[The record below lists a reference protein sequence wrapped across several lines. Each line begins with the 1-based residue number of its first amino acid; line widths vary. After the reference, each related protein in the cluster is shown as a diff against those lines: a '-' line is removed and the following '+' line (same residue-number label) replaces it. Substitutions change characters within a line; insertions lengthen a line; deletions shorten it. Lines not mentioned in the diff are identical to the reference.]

1 MENKLKEKIQSV
13 FEDASI
19 DKNLYSSSG
28 LNEQSIPVFVGE
40 WLIDRELKG
49 GDWDDDV
56 KEKVLGF
63 VSKYIPKK
71 SDIELLKSKLKNG
84 ENVTILEFIS
94 PKVDLKKNE
103 TYVESSSLGN
113 QKVFIEEQ
121 LLEQFPRL
129 LQGGLWGAAVY
140 NYQVADKGGEVW
152 LQNFVPL
159 QASQIDFEKYAKQ
172 RLEFSLEEWIAI
184 LINSIGLNPEGYTP
198 EKTKQVLLTRLLPFV
213 QKRINLFELAPKGT
227 GKSFVFGNFS
237 RYSRLVTGS
246 ISPAVLFYNEN
257 SKAPGLLTQFDAVV
271 FDEAQSLSF
280 SDPAVT
286 VSNLKTY
293 LESGKYAK
301 GKFESTADSGA
312 VFIANVQIDSNGLP
326 VNSKNLFRE
335 LPQILQ
341 ETAFID
347 RIHGI
352 IQGWELPRIETSTL
366 SNGIGFKADY
376 IGEIFHTLRSR
387 VEFDKFVEDRS
398 YFIGT
403 SDLRDKKAI
412 MKMASGFLKLLFP
425 NLTSVTD
432 ADFIKHCLEPA
443 IALRQRVRDQLHYLD
458 PEFKNY
464 IIYVVNKN
472 SSNENLEKVLIEES
486 DEVITPPPKNDVSIS
501 TKVLE
506 IKEGEIGYSYE
517 ILFSPFFVSSKEI
530 NLVDPFIRL
539 SYQIDNFLAFC
550 KLLSSFKITN
560 LNLIT
565 SVGSDEEDDEQLKK
579 NKAKFEEIKLVLLKK
594 GIEFNFIFSEAIHD
608 RYIETDNGWKIT
620 LGRGIDIFQRPE
632 SWYDLD
638 RDDFTK
644 RKCRATII
652 SYNKI

>member
-1 MENKLKEKIQSV
+1 MENNLKEKILDI

-49 GDWDDDV
+49 GEWDDDV
-56 KEKVLGF
+56 KEKVLNF

-71 SDIELLKSKLKNG
+71 SDVELLKSKLKNG

-121 LLEQFPRL
+121 LLDQFPRL

-140 NYQVADKGGEVW
+140 NYQLTDKGGEVW

-159 QASQIDFEKYAKQ
+159 QASQIDFDKFAAQ
-172 RLEFSLEEWIAI
+172 RLEFSLEDWIAI
-184 LINSIGLNPEGYTP
+184 LINSIGLNPDGYTKD
-198 EKTKQVLLTRLLPFV
+198 KTKQVLLSRLLPFV

-257 SKAPGLLTQFDAVV
+257 TKAPGLLTQFDAVV

-280 SDPAVT
+280 TNPAVT

-312 VFIANVQIDSNGLP
+312 VFIANVQMDTNGLP

-352 IQGWELPRIETSTL
+352 IEGWELPRIETSTL
-366 SNGIGFKADY
+366 SNGMGFKADF
-376 IGEIFHTLRSR
+376 IGEIFHALRSR
-387 VEFDKFVEDRS
+387 VEFDKFVEERS
-398 YFIGT
+398 HLIGT
-403 SDLRDKKAI
+403 TDLRDKKAI

-425 NLTSVTD
+425 NLLHVTD
-432 ADFIKHCLEPA
+432 LDFIKHCLEPA

-464 IIYVVNKN
+464 IITVVDKQNTLEIN
-472 SSNENLEKVLIEES
+472 EKVLIEDSE
-486 DEVITPPPKNDVSIS
+486 EIENEIPAVKIS
-501 TKVLE
+501 VTTKVLE
-506 IKEGEIGYSYE
+506 LKEGDLGYSYD
-517 ILFSPFFVSSKEI
+517 ILFSPFFALSKEI
-530 NLVDPFIRL
+530 KLVDPFIRL

-550 KLLSSFKITN
+550 KLLPTFEISK
-560 LNLIT
+560 LHLIT
-565 SVGSDEEDDEQLKK
+565 SANSDDDEQRKK
-579 NKAKFEEIKLVLLKK
+579 NTIKFEEIKVVLFKK
-594 GIEFNFIFSEAIHD
+594 RIDFIYEFSETIHD

>member
-1 MENKLKEKIQSV
+1 MENNLKEKILSV

-121 LLEQFPRL
+121 LLDQFPRL

-159 QASQIDFEKYAKQ
+159 QASQIDFDKYAKQ

-184 LINSIGLNPEGYTP
+184 LINSIGLNPDGYSTD
-198 EKTKQVLLTRLLPFV
+198 KIKQVLLTRLLPFV

-280 SDPAVT
+280 SNPAVT

-312 VFIANVQIDSNGLP
+312 VFIANVQMDSSGLP

-366 SNGIGFKADY
+366 SNGMGFKADF
-376 IGEIFHTLRSR
+376 IGEIFHALRSR
-387 VEFDKFVEDRS
+387 VEFDKFVEERS
-398 YFIGT
+398 NLIGT
-403 SDLRDKKAI
+403 KDLRDKKAI

-425 NLTSVTD
+425 NLTTVT
-432 ADFIKHCLEPA
+432 ES
-443 IALRQRVRDQLHYLD
+443 D

-464 IIYVVNKN
+464 IINVVDQK
-472 SSNENLEKVLIEES
+472 SQYQNLEKVLIEES
-486 DEVITPPPKNDVSIS
+486 DEILNSPEIKVSKS
-501 TKVLE
+501 TRVLE
-506 IKEGEIGYSYE
+506 IKEGDLGYSYE
-517 ILFSPFFVSSKEI
+517 ILFSPFFELSKEI
-530 NLVDPFIRL
+530 KLVDPFIRL

-550 KLLSSFKITN
+550 KLLPTFKIKN
-560 LNLIT
+560 LHLIT
-565 SVGSDEEDDEQLKK
+565 STGSDDDDDDQLRK
-579 NKAKFEEIKLVLLKK
+579 NRIKFEEIKMVLLKK
-594 GIEFNFIFSEAIHD
+594 GIVFEYEFSETIHD

-638 RDDFTK
+638 RDDLTK

>member
-1 MENKLKEKIQSV
+1 MENSLKEKILSV

-121 LLEQFPRL
+121 LLDQFPRL

-184 LINSIGLNPEGYTP
+184 LINSIGLNPDGYSTD
-198 EKTKQVLLTRLLPFV
+198 KTKQVLLTRLLPFV

-280 SDPAVT
+280 SNPAVT

-366 SNGIGFKADY
+366 SNGMGFKADF
-376 IGEIFHTLRSR
+376 IGEIFHALRSR

-398 YFIGT
+398 HLIGT

-412 MKMASGFLKLLFP
+412 MKMTSGYLKLLFP
-425 NLTSVTD
+425 NLTTVTD

-443 IALRQRVRDQLHYLD
+443 ISLRQRVRDQLHYLD

-464 IIYVVNKN
+464 VINVVDQN
-472 SSNENLEKVLIEES
+472 SSNQNLEKVLIEES
-486 DEVITPPPKNDVSIS
+486 DDIVTIPKIEVS
-501 TKVLE
+501 TSTRVLQ
-506 IKEGEIGYSYE
+506 IKEGDLGFSFEK
-517 ILFSPFFVSSKEI
+517 LFSPFFELSKEI
-530 NLVDPFIRL
+530 KLVDPFIRL

-550 KLLSSFKITN
+550 KLLPSFKITN

-565 SVGSDEEDDEQLKK
+565 SIGSDDDDLMKK
-579 NKAKFEEIKLVLLKK
+579 NQIKFEEIKIVLLKN
-594 GIEFNFIFSEAIHD
+594 GIEFNYEFSESIHD

-620 LGRGIDIFQRPE
+620 LGRGIDIFQRPD

-644 RKCRATII
+644 RKCRETII
-652 SYNKI
+652 TYNKIS

>member
-1 MENKLKEKIQSV
+1 MENKLKDKILSV

-49 GDWDDDV
+49 GDWNEEV
-56 KEKVLGF
+56 KGKVLGF

-84 ENVTILEFIS
+84 ENITILEFIS

-113 QKVFIEEQ
+113 QKVFIEEH

-140 NYQVADKGGEVW
+140 NYQVAQKGGEVW

-159 QASQIDFEKYAKQ
+159 QASQIEFEKYATQ
-172 RLEFSLEEWIAI
+172 RLKFTLDEWIEI
-184 LINSIGLNPEGYTP
+184 LINSIGLNPDGYIN
-198 EKTKQVLLTRLLPFV
+198 EKKKLVLLSRLLPFV

-237 RYSRLVTGS
+237 RYSRLITGS

-257 SKAPGLLTQFDAVV
+257 TKVPGLLTQFDAVV

-312 VFIANVQIDSNGLP
+312 VFIANVQIDSNGIP
-326 VNSKNLFRE
+326 VNSKNLFKE

-352 IQGWELPRIETSTL
+352 VEGWELPRIETSTL
-366 SNGIGFKADY
+366 SDGMGFKADY
-376 IGEIFHTLRSR
+376 IGEIFHSLRSR
-387 VEFDKFVEDRS
+387 VEFDKFVEERS
-398 YFIGT
+398 HLIGT

-412 MKMASGFLKLLFP
+412 MKMTSGFLKLLFP
-425 NLTSVTD
+425 NLEQVTD
-432 ADFIKHCLEPA
+432 SVYIKHCLEPA

-458 PEFKNY
+458 PEYKNY
-464 IIYVVNKN
+464 IINVVNIN
-472 SSNENLEKVLIEES
+472 NIHVNNENIHIDDTEEFKEKSSQI
-486 DEVITPPPKNDVSIS
+486 KIS
-501 TKVLE
+501 TNTKVLE
-506 IKEGEIGYSYE
+506 LKEGDLGYSYE
-517 ILFSPFFVSSKEI
+517 LLFSPFFKSSKKI
-530 NLVDPFIRL
+530 KLVDPFIRL

-550 KLLSSFKITN
+550 KLLPSFDISH
-560 LNLIT
+560 LYLIT
-565 SVGSDEEDDEQLKK
+565 SLDSVDEEQINK
-579 NKAKFEEIKLVLLKK
+579 NKNKFEEIKIVLLKK
-594 GIEFNFIFSEAIHD
+594 GIIFDYEFSESIHD
-608 RYIETDNGWKIT
+608 RFIETDNGWKIT

-652 SYNKI
+652 SYNKIF

>member
-1 MENKLKEKIQSV
+1 MENNLKEKILSV

-49 GDWDDDV
+49 GEWDDKV
-56 KEKVLGF
+56 KEKVLDF

-103 TYVESSSLGN
+103 TYIESSSLGN

-121 LLEQFPRL
+121 LLDQFPRL

-184 LINSIGLNPEGYTP
+184 LINSIGLNPDGYSSD
-198 EKTKQVLLTRLLPFV
+198 KIKQVLLTRLLPFV

-237 RYSRLVTGS
+237 RYSRLITGS

-280 SDPAVT
+280 SNPAVT

-312 VFIANVQIDSNGLP
+312 VFIANVQMDSNGIP

-366 SNGIGFKADY
+366 SNGMGFKADF
-376 IGEIFHTLRSR
+376 IGEIFHALRSR

-398 YFIGT
+398 NLIGT

-425 NLTSVTD
+425 NLTAVTD
-432 ADFIKHCLEPA
+432 SDFIKHCLEPA
-443 IALRQRVRDQLHYLD
+443 IALRQRVRDQLNYLD

-464 IIYVVNKN
+464 IINVVDLNIPN
-472 SSNENLEKVLIEES
+472 QNFEKVLIEEFE
-486 DEVITPPPKNDVSIS
+486 DIENVSERKVTTD

-506 IKEGEIGYSYE
+506 LKEGDLGYSYE
-517 ILFSPFFVSSKEI
+517 ILFSPFFKLSKRI
-530 NLVDPFIRL
+530 KLVDPFIRL
-539 SYQIDNFLAFC
+539 SYQVDNLLAFC
-550 KLLSSFKITN
+550 KLLPTFNIAKLT
-560 LNLIT
+560 LIT
-565 SVGSDEEDDEQLKK
+565 SNGTEIDEEQLRK
-579 NKAKFEEIKLVLLKK
+579 NKMKFEEIKIVLLKK
-594 GIEFNFIFSEAIHD
+594 GIEFNFEFSETIHD
-608 RYIETDNGWKIT
+608 RYIETDDGWKIT
-620 LGRGIDIFQRPE
+620 LGRGIDVFQRPD

-638 RDDFTK
+638 RDDFKK

-652 SYNKI
+652 SYNKV

>member
-1 MENKLKEKIQSV
+1 
-13 FEDASI
+13 
-19 DKNLYSSSG
+19 
-28 LNEQSIPVFVGE
+28 
-40 WLIDRELKG
+40 
-49 GDWDDDV
+49 
-56 KEKVLGF
+56 
-63 VSKYIPKK
+63 
-71 SDIELLKSKLKNG
+71 
-84 ENVTILEFIS
+84 
-94 PKVDLKKNE
+94 
-103 TYVESSSLGN
+103 
-113 QKVFIEEQ
+113 
-121 LLEQFPRL
+121 
-129 LQGGLWGAAVY
+129 
-140 NYQVADKGGEVW
+140 
-152 LQNFVPL
+152 
-159 QASQIDFEKYAKQ
+159 
-172 RLEFSLEEWIAI
+172 
-184 LINSIGLNPEGYTP
+184 
-198 EKTKQVLLTRLLPFV
+198 
-213 QKRINLFELAPKGT
+213 
-227 GKSFVFGNFS
+227 
-237 RYSRLVTGS
+237 
-246 ISPAVLFYNEN
+246 
-257 SKAPGLLTQFDAVV
+257 
-271 FDEAQSLSF
+271 
-280 SDPAVT
+280 
-286 VSNLKTY
+286 
-293 LESGKYAK
+293 
-301 GKFESTADSGA
+301 
-312 VFIANVQIDSNGLP
+312 
-326 VNSKNLFRE
+326 
-335 LPQILQ
+335 
-341 ETAFID
+341 
-347 RIHGI
+347 
-352 IQGWELPRIETSTL
+352 L

>member
-1 MENKLKEKIQSV
+1 MENRLKDKILSV
-13 FEDASI
+13 FEDACI

-49 GDWDDDV
+49 GDWNDYV
-56 KEKVLGF
+56 KGKVLGF

-84 ENVTILEFIS
+84 ENITILEFIS

-113 QKVFIEEQ
+113 QKVFIEEH
-121 LLEQFPRL
+121 LLDQFPRL

-140 NYQVADKGGEVW
+140 NYQVAEKGGEVW

-159 QASQIDFEKYAKQ
+159 QASQIDFEKYASQ
-172 RLEFSLEEWIAI
+172 RLKFSLDEWIEI
-184 LINSIGLNPEGYTP
+184 LINSIGLNPDGYIN
-198 EKTKQVLLTRLLPFV
+198 EKKKHVLLSRLLPFV

-227 GKSFVFGNFS
+227 GKSFVYGNFS

-257 SKAPGLLTQFDAVV
+257 TKIPGLLTQFDAVV

-293 LESGKYAK
+293 LESGKYTK

-312 VFIANVQIDSNGLP
+312 VFIANVQIDSNGIP
-326 VNSKNLFRE
+326 VNSKNLFKE

-352 IQGWELPRIETSTL
+352 LEGWELPRIETSTL

-376 IGEIFHTLRSR
+376 IGEIFHNLRNR
-387 VEFDKFVEDRS
+387 VEFDKFVEERS
-398 YFIGT
+398 HLIGT

-412 MKMASGFLKLLFP
+412 MKMSSGFLKLLFP
-425 NLTSVTD
+425 NLDQVTEPVY
-432 ADFIKHCLEPA
+432 IKHCLEPA
-443 IALRQRVRDQLHYLD
+443 MALRQRVRDQLYYLD
-458 PEFKNY
+458 PEYKNY
-464 IIYVVNKN
+464 IIEVVNN
-472 SSNENLEKVLIEES
+472 SSCDISDNIHIEDNDEISENRSQIN
-486 DEVITPPPKNDVSIS
+486 ITTS

-506 IKEGEIGYSYE
+506 IKEGDTGYSYE
-517 ILFSPFFVSSKEI
+517 ILFAPFLKSSKKI
-530 NLVDPFIRL
+530 KLVDPFIRL

-550 KLLSSFKITN
+550 KLLPSFQISHLYLITN
-560 LNLIT
+560 LD
-565 SVGSDEEDDEQLKK
+565 SDDEEQIKK
-579 NKAKFEEIKLVLLKK
+579 NKNKFEEIKIVLLKK
-594 GIEFNFIFSEAIHD
+594 GIIFDFEFSESIHD
-608 RYIETDNGWKIT
+608 RFIETDNGWKIT

-652 SYNKI
+652 SYNKIF